1 MEKAAAFSSIPSS
14 PENSGDPVGA
24 KGAVTFHNVFYSVF
38 GILRF
43 CRFISFLPSPKITA
57 GLGSTEAGVA
67 GVARLAAM
75 VSLSVS
81 LCLCIAL
88 TLYSFSALRCT
99 VLPCLSSWTE

>member
-43 CRFISFLPSPKITA
+43 CRFISFLPPPKITA
-57 GLGSTEAGVA
+57 GLGSTEAD
-67 GVARLAAM
+67 VARLGAT
-75 VSLSVS
+75 VSLSLSVS